1 MAPYAPGLTIG
12 HVVPLAALADWHDV
26 VGVHLTPMGHTPTVH
41 TLPSATVEDSLT
53 PPFVC
58 LVAIASSCCVGPSA
72 LVPSYCR
79 ARPPRL
85 MARDARWHQLFSDTT
100 ATVPV
105 LFVVAETIFKND
117 RPYTSSGSE

>member
-1 MAPYAPGLTIG
+1 MATHTSRLAVG
-12 HVVPLAALADWHDV
+12 HVVSLTTLADGHDV
-26 VGVHLTPMGHTPTVH
+26 VSVHLASMGYAPTIH
-41 TLPSATVEDSLT
+41 ALPRATVQHGLT
-53 PPFVC
+53 PALVC